1 MRDSSLFPQRKGP
14 GMTGAFACSRG
25 IAIQLK
31 VNFAPTVK

>member
-1 MRDSSLFPQRKGP
+1 MQDSIAIPQQKGP
-14 GMTGAFACSRG
+14 GMTGAFAYTRS